1 MYNDITRIHSFLE
14 LKSCKNARK
23 LSVTFAMATHFKL
36 HTDCGFKNDSVTCYV
51 PCDLIDC

>member
-23 LSVTFAMATHFKL
+23 LNVTFALATDFKL
-36 HTDCGFKNDSVTCYV
+36 HTDCGFKNVCNMLCTM
-51 PCDLIDC
+51 